1 MTTAFFAIVTI
12 VALLWMMRVEARLRE
27 IFDRLDRLDRQEQAD
42 DGAAEALQD
51 RLKIF

>member
-1 MTTAFFAIVTI
+1 MTTAFFAIVTV

-27 IFDRLDRLDRQEQAD
+27 IFDRLDRLDRQEQAEES
-42 DGAAEALQD
+42 AAEALQE